1 MAELVERQALLECAL
16 AMNSQGLNQ
25 GSSGNLSIRLASG
38 MLITP
43 SALSY
48 HRCTPED
55 MVLVG
60 WDGTVQGRRAP
71 SSEWRMH
78 HDIYL
83 AYEEAKCILHAHAP
97 WCSTLACLER
107 GIPGQHYMVALAGGE
122 DIRCTAYAPFGT
134 QELSDTA
141 VAGLQGRSATLL
153 GHHGH
158 TAQALRGFAPARHE
172 ALEQQAARQVR
183 CGLGRG
189 LERCGFERGEQ
200 RRQHAS
206 PFTRNLR
213 SHDRPGAPGDRKSV
227 V

>member
-1 MAELVERQALLECAL
+1 MPEQAERQALLECAL

-25 GSSGNLSIRLASG
+25 GSSGNVSLRLEHG

-60 WDGTVQGRRAP
+60 WDGTVRGSRKP

-134 QELSDTA
+134 QELSDAA

-153 GHHGH
+153 GHHGLICYAASLDQVLALAAEVEFLARVYGQSLQIMREPPLLPSEAI
-158 TAQALRGFAPARHE
+158 TAL
-172 ALEQQAARQVR
+172 
-183 CGLGRG
+183 
-189 LERCGFERGEQ
+189 LERFAAYKQIGQGKKNGF
-200 RRQHAS
+200 
-206 PFTRNLR
+206 
-213 SHDRPGAPGDRKSV
+213 
-227 V
+227 

>member
-1 MAELVERQALLECAL
+1 MINMTEQVHEQAGRQALLESAL

-25 GSSGNLSIRLASG
+25 GSSGNLSLRLAAG

-43 SALSY
+43 SALPY

-60 WDGTVQGRRAP
+60 WDGTVQGRCRP

-107 GIPGQHYMVALAGGE
+107 GIPSQHYMVALAGGE
-122 DIRCTAYAPFGT
+122 DIRCTPYAPFGT
-134 QELSDTA
+134 QELSNAA
-141 VAGLQGRSATLL
+141 VAGLKGRSAALL
-153 GHHGH
+153 GHHGLICYAAGLDQVLALAAEVEFL
-158 TAQALRGFAPARHE
+158 AQVYAQSLHITSTPPLLPPE
-172 ALEQQAARQVR
+172 AITSL
-183 CGLGRG
+183 
-189 LERCGFERGEQ
+189 LERFAAYKQLGQDTNR
-200 RRQHAS
+200 A
-206 PFTRNLR
+206 
-213 SHDRPGAPGDRKSV
+213 
-227 V
+227 

>member
-83 AYEEAKCILHAHAP
+83 AYEEAKCILHEHAP

-153 GHHGH
+153 GHHGLICY
-158 TAQALRGFAPARHE
+158 AASLDQVLALATEVEFLARVYGQSLQIMPE
-172 ALEQQAARQVR
+172 PPLLPSGAISAL
-183 CGLGRG
+183 
-189 LERCGFERGEQ
+189 LERFAAYKQLGQ
-200 RRQHAS
+200 DKNHS
-206 PFTRNLR
+206 
-213 SHDRPGAPGDRKSV
+213 
-227 V
+227 

>member
-153 GHHGH
+153 GHHGLICY
-158 TAQALRGFAPARHE
+158 AASLDQVLALATEVEFLARVYGQSLQIMQE
-172 ALEQQAARQVR
+172 PPLLPSGAISAL
-183 CGLGRG
+183 
-189 LERCGFERGEQ
+189 LERFAAYKQLGQ
-200 RRQHAS
+200 DKNHS
-206 PFTRNLR
+206 
-213 SHDRPGAPGDRKSV
+213 
-227 V
+227 